1 MPEQDFVQSPLE
13 NTENYISPLDNPNIT
28 LEFALRYVDSVKS
41 EYLEQEIEALNEET
55 GFNPVLNESLG
66 NRCLEILYL
75 TNNLPSDYLIPSNVI
90 LRAIFK
96 TALPWHRLQ
105 DQERNKEEIEIV
117 TNFLNLNFNSFFK
130 DIIPINDVFTDEAKI
145 VVSTVAKTICWSGSH
160 VGQFLVCNES
170 E

>member
-1 MPEQDFVQSPLE
+1 MPEQNFVESPLE

-41 EYLEQEIEALNEET
+41 EYLEQEIKALNEET
-55 GFNPVLNESLG
+55 GFKPILNESLG

-105 DQERNKEEIEIV
+105 DQDRNDKEIEIV
-117 TNFLNLNFNSFFK
+117 TNFLNRDFNSFFK
-130 DIIPINDVFTDEAKI
+130 HIIPTNDVFSEEAKTI
-145 VVSTVAKTICWSGSH
+145 TSTVAKTICWTGSN
-160 VGQFLVCNES
+160 VGQFLVCQQN
-170 E
+170 